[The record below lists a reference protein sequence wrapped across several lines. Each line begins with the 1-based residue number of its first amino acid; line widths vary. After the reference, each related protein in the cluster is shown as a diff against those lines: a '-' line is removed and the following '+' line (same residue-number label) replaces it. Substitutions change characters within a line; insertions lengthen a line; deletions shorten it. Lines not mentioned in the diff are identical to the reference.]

1 MNKQKKNQFNMRLA
15 TDIDASQAKRIF
27 EILYEETSLFHGFS
41 MAEVEA
47 MSTIFKFLSFKK

>member
-1 MNKQKKNQFNMRLA
+1 MRLA

-27 EILYEETSLFHGFS
+27 EILYEETNLFLGFS
-41 MAEVEA
+41 MVEVEA